1 MSIGQALFSLVIPIK
16 VSCCKNK
23 CFFDLTSLFLLILAL
38 RYLFI
43 AFILSFLAK
52 YLLLKIIFSIFAL
65 RFKITQTFEK
75 DILHIVCN
83 NVALCGL

>member
-1 MSIGQALFSLVIPIK
+1 MSL
-16 VSCCKNK
+16 
-23 CFFDLTSLFLLILAL
+23 
-38 RYLFI
+38 
-43 AFILSFLAK
+43 ILSFLAK
-52 YLLLKIIFSIFAL
+52 HLLLKIKISIFAL